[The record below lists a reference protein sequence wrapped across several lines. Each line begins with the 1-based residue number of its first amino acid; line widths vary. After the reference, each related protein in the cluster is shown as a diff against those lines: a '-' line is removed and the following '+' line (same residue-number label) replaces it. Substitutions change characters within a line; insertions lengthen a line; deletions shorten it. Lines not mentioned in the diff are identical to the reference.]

1 MATPTVEPFYLDW
14 KFWSVV
20 MSSIAIML
28 SQLPPIRLWLRP
40 RRVEVEVNS
49 RIQIT
54 HKVGNPNV
62 GLHVCLSNSGGREL
76 RVRGLKLHI
85 HRDGKQIVSMPAQN
99 YFEKPTDTTSVLLVP
114 LQLKPDEYWSHS
126 VNFLNFFDRTTEK
139 MFRASQAALRNDI
152 HGKLKA
158 RVNDDKEPVKAD
170 PKFTEPFIQLFQQLF
185 IWEPGEYVV
194 ELTVDTV
201 PASATYAKKY
211 RFTLYESD
219 TAELRKHVEDYPYG
233 GGIHYNVDD
242 HAGVFVPLTEHM
254 G

>member
-1 MATPTVEPFYLDW
+1 MATPAVEPFYLDW
-14 KFWSVV
+14 KLWSVV
-20 MSSIAIML
+20 MSSVAILL
-28 SQLPPIRLWLRP
+28 SQLPPIRLWLKP

-54 HKVGNPNV
+54 HKIGNPNV
-62 GLHVCLSNSGGREL
+62 GLHVSLANSGGREL

-85 HRDGKQIVSMPAQN
+85 YRDGKQIVSMPAQN

-114 LQLKPDEYWSHS
+114 LPLKPDEYWSHS
-126 VNFLNFFDRTTEK
+126 VNFLNCFNRSTEK
-139 MFRASQAALRNDI
+139 MYRASQAAQRNDI
-152 HGKLKA
+152 QEKLKVRA
-158 RVNDDKEPVKAD
+158 IDDKDRVKAD

-219 TAELRKHVEDYPYG
+219 TVELRKQVEDYPYG
-233 GGIHYNVDD
+233 AGIYYNVDD
-242 HAGVFVPLTEHM
+242 HAGVFVPLTEHI

>member
-1 MATPTVEPFYLDW
+1 MVTPAVDPFYMDW

-20 MSSIAIML
+20 MSSIAILL
-28 SQLPPIRLWLRP
+28 SQLPPIRLWLKP
-40 RRVEVEVNS
+40 RRVDVEVNS

-62 GLHVCLSNSGGREL
+62 GLHLSLINSGGREL
-76 RVRGLKLHI
+76 RVCGLKLHI
-85 HRDGKQIVSMPAQN
+85 YRDSKPIVTLPAQN
-99 YFEKPTDTTSVLLVP
+99 YFDKPTDTTSVLLVP

-126 VNFLNFFDRTTEK
+126 VNFLNFFDRSTEK
-139 MFRASQAALRNDI
+139 KYRASETALGNDI
-152 HGKLKA
+152 QEKLKA
-158 RVNDDKEPVKAD
+158 RAIEDKNPVKAD
-170 PKFTEPFIQLFQQLF
+170 PMFTEPFILLFQQLF

-201 PASATYAKKY
+201 PVSATYSKKY

-219 TAELRKHVEDYPYG
+219 TAELRKQVEDYPYG
-233 GGIHYNVDD
+233 AGIHYHVDD
-242 HAGVFVPLTEHM
+242 HAGVFVPLTEHI